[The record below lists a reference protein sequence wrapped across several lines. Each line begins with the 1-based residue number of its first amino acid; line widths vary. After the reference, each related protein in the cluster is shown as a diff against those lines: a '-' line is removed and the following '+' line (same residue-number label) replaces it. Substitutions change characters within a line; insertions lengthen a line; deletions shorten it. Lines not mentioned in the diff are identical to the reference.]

1 MNLILSEVTPT
12 RSFNLLYIILDSI
25 FILILLVL
33 LLYQKKYITLLFSL
47 FGGILYFIVDYFGF
61 YFLSSSR
68 SVLVNGNKSELN
80 TFLVLL
86 WMSLSYG
93 ITNFCF
99 IWLSL
104 KKDKNLKEYL
114 FLIIS
119 WWIVCPLI
127 SKLGGENN
135 ITTFRTVT
143 SYRAYMGIVLFI
155 GYFLIIIYNL
165 YKKESLINILKL
177 NLIGISVQFSWEI
190 SLLLGGIRPYNENS
204 LLTLISDSLIE
215 TNLGMPYI
223 YFIFIFIYKF
233 FNEDLSKKKE
243 N

>member
-1 MNLILSEVTPT
+1 MNLLLSEVTPT
-12 RSFNLLYIILDSI
+12 RNFNLLYIILDSI

-68 SVLVNGNKSELN
+68 IVLVNGIKSELN

-86 WMSLSYG
+86 YMSLSYG
-93 ITNFCF
+93 ISNFIF

-119 WWIVCPLI
+119 WWVVCPLI
-127 SKLGGENN
+127 SKLGGESN
-135 ITTFRTVT
+135 IVTFRTVT
-143 SYRAYMGIVLFI
+143 SYRAYMGVVLFF

-190 SLLLGGIRPYNENS
+190 CLLLGGIRPYNENS